1 MTFSGD
7 NKQKQGVSRQRLN
20 KQHTGSD
27 NPRKKMAVHKKYD
40 RNVLGRGL
48 DDIGNG
54 RGLDALIDTGEVRT
68 QGSSNLSEIPISHI
82 APNPN
87 QPRRE
92 FDEEA
97 LAELATS
104 IREIGIIQ
112 PITLRKTA
120 DDKYQIIA
128 GERRWRASQIAGLKA
143 IPAYIRTVEDEN
155 VMEMA
160 LIENIQREDLNA
172 IEIALAYEHL
182 LETTGM
188 TQERISERVG
198 KSRTAVTNYMR
209 LLKLPAQV
217 QMALKN
223 KEIDMGHARALLSI
237 DSPSTQIKL
246 FKEIQKNGYSVRKV
260 EEMVQMLKSGED
272 ITLAKKKINAAGRLP
287 EEFAILKD
295 RLSGF
300 FQTKVQMTCSAKG
313 KGKISIPFANE
324 EDLERIMNALDKLNN
339 K

>member
-1 MTFSGD
+1 
-7 NKQKQGVSRQRLN
+7 
-20 KQHTGSD
+20 
-27 NPRKKMAVHKKYD
+27 MAVHKKYD

-54 RGLDALIDTGEVRT
+54 RGLDALIDTGNVRT
-68 QGSSNLSEIPISHI
+68 QGSSNLNEIELSHI
-82 APNPN
+82 EPNPN

-97 LAELATS
+97 MQELAAS

-112 PITLRKTA
+112 PITLRKVGE
-120 DDKYQIIA
+120 DKYQIIA
-128 GERRWRASQIAGLKA
+128 GERRWRASQLAGLSS

-155 VMEMA
+155 VMELA

-182 LETTGM
+182 AETTGM

-198 KSRTAVTNYMR
+198 KSRAAVTNYMR

-223 KEIDMGHARALLSI
+223 KEIDMGHARALLAL
-237 DSPSTQIKL
+237 DSPSLQIKL
-246 FKEIQKNGYSVRKV
+246 FREIQKNGYSVRKV
-260 EEMVQMLKSGED
+260 EELVQLLKSGED
-272 ITLAKKKINAAGRLP
+272 VQLAKKKLAAKAALP
-287 EEFAILKD
+287 EHFETAKN
-295 RLSGF
+295 RLADF
-300 FQTKVQMTCSAKG
+300 FQAKVQLTCTPKG

-324 EDLERIMNALDKLNN
+324 EELRRITSALDKLNTEN
-339 K
+339 EA

>member
-1 MTFSGD
+1 
-7 NKQKQGVSRQRLN
+7 
-20 KQHTGSD
+20 
-27 NPRKKMAVHKKYD
+27 MAVHKKYD

-68 QGSSNLSEIPISHI
+68 QGSSNLNEIALDQIS
-82 APNPN
+82 PNPN

-97 LAELATS
+97 MQELANS

-112 PITLRKTA
+112 PVTLRQME
-120 DDKYQIIA
+120 DGKYQIIA
-128 GERRWRASQIAGLKA
+128 GERRWRAAQMAGLET
-143 IPAYIRTVEDEN
+143 IPAYIRTVKDET

-160 LIENIQREDLNA
+160 LVENIQREDLNA

-182 LETTGM
+182 VETTGM
-188 TQERISERVG
+188 TQEKISERVG

-217 QMALKN
+217 QMTLKN

-237 DSPSTQIKL
+237 DSPSVQIKL

-260 EEMVQMLKSGED
+260 EELVHMLKSGED
-272 ITLAKKKINAAGRLP
+272 VQTAKKKIQTGNQLP
-287 EEFAILKD
+287 EEFNILKE
-295 RLSGF
+295 RLASF
-300 FQTKVQMTCSAKG
+300 FQTKVQMTCSPKG
-313 KGKISIPFANE
+313 KGKISIPFNQYSVCQRGRAGKNYECCGQVGVE
-324 EDLERIMNALDKLNN
+324 EFRN
-339 K
+339 